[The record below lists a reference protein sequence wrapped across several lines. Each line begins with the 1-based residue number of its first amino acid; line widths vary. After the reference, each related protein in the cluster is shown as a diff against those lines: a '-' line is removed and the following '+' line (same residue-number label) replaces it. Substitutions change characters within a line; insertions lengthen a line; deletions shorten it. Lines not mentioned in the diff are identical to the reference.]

1 MRELALVGLSDDRR
15 HLLARDL
22 VTGEE
27 MIVHA
32 DGRFSPA
39 IGAIR
44 DAMSNTPV
52 DRSPADSYVDRHTA
66 QRLARQT
73 YQPAQSAQSGSAQTQ
88 PPREAAMES
97 SLTPREIQ
105 ARIRRGEDP
114 DDVATAAGV
123 TRQSI
128 EGYVIPVLAEREH
141 VCEKARD
148 TIIRRRH
155 VGGPGVKLGDLVD
168 DAVRARGGRNENVIW
183 DSWRNEDG
191 RWTLVISTG
200 DDTAAF
206 TYDVQERYV
215 LPRSEERRDLVGDIA
230 GPDSTD
236 TALADALDSGQ
247 PGGAV
252 DGSIDHAADSDLTAE
267 EPTGDHGTETA
278 TTQEQPLAGDDDAS
292 TPPGVSS
299 LRAARERWA
308 MEQLALSDDWP
319 TQSTTTPTAQPGR
332 SAPDD
337 SPRPHDSS
345 SAPEMPTDTAD
356 GPETVESPATAES
369 PEASDAGQPASS
381 KTAGPDDVSS
391 PGRSS
396 GKRRQ
401 ERRRVPS
408 WDEIMFGQ
416 TSD

>member
-1 MRELALVGLSDDRR
+1 
-15 HLLARDL
+15 
-22 VTGEE
+22 
-27 MIVHA
+27 
-32 DGRFSPA
+32 
-39 IGAIR
+39 
-44 DAMSNTPV
+44 
-52 DRSPADSYVDRHTA
+52 
-66 QRLARQT
+66 
-73 YQPAQSAQSGSAQTQ
+73 
-88 PPREAAMES
+88 MES

-114 DDVATAAGV
+114 DDVAAAAGV
-123 TRQSI
+123 PRQNI

-141 VCEKARD
+141 VCERARD

-168 DAVRARGGRNENVIW
+168 DAVRARGGKNENVTW

-206 TYDVQERYV
+206 TYDVQDRYV
-215 LPRSEERRDLVGDIA
+215 LPADQHSRDLVGDIT

-247 PGGAV
+247 
-252 DGSIDHAADSDLTAE
+252 DSIDEPADDVADEPGSGPFDDPADMPSGQHNRSTDAASTL
-267 EPTGDHGTETA
+267 
-278 TTQEQPLAGDDDAS
+278 EQPAVGDDDAS

-299 LRAARERWA
+299 LRAARERRA
-308 MEQLALSDDWP
+308 MEQLALSDEWTTQTTTHAPQSTSQSTPAPVQSDSDP
-319 TQSTTTPTAQPGR
+319 DPSSATDTQSETFDGTPGDTNAGDETAIGDNPPQNR
-332 SAPDD
+332 S
-337 SPRPHDSS
+337 
-345 SAPEMPTDTAD
+345 T
-356 GPETVESPATAES
+356 
-369 PEASDAGQPASS
+369 
-381 KTAGPDDVSS
+381 
-391 PGRSS
+391 

-416 TSD
+416 TSE

>member
-1 MRELALVGLSDDRR
+1 
-15 HLLARDL
+15 
-22 VTGEE
+22 
-27 MIVHA
+27 
-32 DGRFSPA
+32 
-39 IGAIR
+39 
-44 DAMSNTPV
+44 
-52 DRSPADSYVDRHTA
+52 
-66 QRLARQT
+66 
-73 YQPAQSAQSGSAQTQ
+73 
-88 PPREAAMES
+88 PREAAMES

-206 TYDVQERYV
+206 TYDVQDRYV
-215 LPRSEERRDLVGDIA
+215 LPGDQNSRDLVGDIA

-247 PGGAV
+247 SPT
-252 DGSIDHAADSDLTAE
+252 DGTIDSIDHTADGDLTADGE
-267 EPTGDHGTETA
+267 EPTGDHGTEI
-278 TTQEQPLAGDDDAS
+278 TTQEQPAVGDDDAS

-299 LRAARERWA
+299 LRAARERRA

-319 TQSTTTPTAQPGR
+319 TQSTTTPTAQPNR
-332 SAPDD
+332 SAPVD
-337 SPRPHDSS
+337 SPRAHDSS
-345 SAPEMPTDTAD
+345 SAPEIPPDTAD
-356 GPETVESPATAES
+356 GPETAESPATAES
-369 PEASDAGQPASS
+369 AEASEAGQPGSS

>member
-168 DAVRARGGRNENVIW
+168 DAVRARGGRNENVI
-183 DSWRNEDG
+183 
-191 RWTLVISTG
+191 
-200 DDTAAF
+200 
-206 TYDVQERYV
+206 
-215 LPRSEERRDLVGDIA
+215 RSEERRVGKE
-230 GPDSTD
+230 GR
-236 TALADALDSGQ
+236 Q
-247 PGGAV
+247 GGGRGRARKKR
-252 DGSIDHAADSDLTAE
+252 
-267 EPTGDHGTETA
+267 ET
-278 TTQEQPLAGDDDAS
+278 S
-292 TPPGVSS
+292 
-299 LRAARERWA
+299 
-308 MEQLALSDDWP
+308 
-319 TQSTTTPTAQPGR
+319 
-332 SAPDD
+332 
-337 SPRPHDSS
+337 
-345 SAPEMPTDTAD
+345 
-356 GPETVESPATAES
+356 
-369 PEASDAGQPASS
+369 
-381 KTAGPDDVSS
+381 
-391 PGRSS
+391 
-396 GKRRQ
+396 RR
-401 ERRRVPS
+401 
-408 WDEIMFGQ
+408 
-416 TSD
+416 

>member
-15 HLLARDL
+15 HLLARDP

-44 DAMSNTPV
+44 AAMSNTPV

-66 QRLARQT
+66 QRLARQP

-155 VGGPGVKLGDLVD
+155 VSGPGVKLGDLGD
-168 DAVRARGGRNENVIW
+168 DAVRARGGKNENVIW

-191 RWTLVISTG
+191 RWTLLISTG
-200 DDTAAF
+200 ADTAAY
-206 TYDVQERYV
+206 TYDVQDRYV
-215 LPRSEERRDLVGDIA
+215 IPADQNSRELVGDTA

-247 PGGAV
+247 SPT
-252 DGSIDHAADSDLTAE
+252 DGTIDDSIDHTADGDLTADAE

-278 TTQEQPLAGDDDAS
+278 TTQEQPPVGDDDAS

-299 LRAARERWA
+299 LRAARERRA

-319 TQSTTTPTAQPGR
+319 TQSSTPTAQPSR
-332 SAPDD
+332 SAPVD
-337 SPRPHDSS
+337 SPPAHDSS
-345 SAPEMPTDTAD
+345 SAPEIPTDTAD
-356 GPETVESPATAES
+356 GLETAES
-369 PEASDAGQPASS
+369 PETSDAGQPGSS
-381 KTAGPDDVSS
+381 KTTGPDDVSS